1 MRAKRTSR
9 SAEFAFEEVTR
20 LRYTDP
26 AFVRAFR
33 RLRGDRPRS
42 HEARWLR
49 RLLAVARSRRR
60 TLGLRDI
67 QPLYWQVLLQEMN
80 QIVRQ
85 RNDFV
90 EYARTYGTDDLRQM
104 IEKVKRS
111 LRLEGSEYQPSNDRL
126 VEQAIAI
133 VEREEAHAKETA
145 RWQEAMIKAEAA
157 EERYKVLEE
166 QRRWRDEYEQA
177 SQLDKLRQSARDLHP
192 GLRLMNPEHRKVFLA
207 PDSYLYERMDAAL
220 GPAAGQIPVAGTVI
234 DGVKAASMA
243 KAKLV
248 DEDPNVTWTDVGVA
262 TLSAVPGIGLVGTVI
277 DIVREDRRN
286 YQKSKE
292 LLEFW
297 EEQRRQEEL
306 KRAQPTTPRD

>member
-1 MRAKRTSR
+1 
-9 SAEFAFEEVTR
+9 
-20 LRYTDP
+20 
-26 AFVRAFR
+26 
-33 RLRGDRPRS
+33 
-42 HEARWLR
+42 
-49 RLLAVARSRRR
+49 LLAVARSRRR